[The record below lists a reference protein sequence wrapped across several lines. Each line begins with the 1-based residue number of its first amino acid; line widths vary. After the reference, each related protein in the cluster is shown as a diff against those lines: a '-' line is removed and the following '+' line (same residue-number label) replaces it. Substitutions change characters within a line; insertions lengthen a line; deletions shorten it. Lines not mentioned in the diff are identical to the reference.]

1 MATKEQIEFV
11 FESLMKMRDDE
22 FFKEIN
28 ITKAGVGAV
37 IKILFDSDQPVNAG
51 AISKS
56 MGVSTARVAV
66 LLKKMQAKGLIVK
79 ENDCFDARKTLV
91 SLSETGRA
99 TAKRM
104 KEEVYAHID
113 TVIENVGIEK
123 LTTFL
128 ALSEEIRKVLY
139 KTLPPPEEIV

>member
-11 FESLMKMRDDE
+11 FQSLMKMRNDE

-28 ITKAGVGAV
+28 VTKAGVGAV
-37 IKILFDSDQPVNAG
+37 VKILFDSDKPVSAG
-51 AISKS
+51 TISKS

-66 LLKKMQAKGLIVK
+66 LLRKMQAKDLIVK
-79 ENDCFDARKTLV
+79 ENDCSDARKTLV

-113 TVIENVGIEK
+113 AVIEKVGIEK

-128 ALSEEIRKVLY
+128 ALSGEIRKVLY
-139 KTLPPPEEIV
+139 ETLPPPEEIV

>member
-11 FESLMKMRDDE
+11 FESLMKMKDEE
-22 FFKEIN
+22 FFKDIN
-28 ITKAGVGAV
+28 VTRAGVGAV
-37 IKILFDSDQPVNAG
+37 IKILNNSDRSVSAG

-66 LLKKMQAKGLIVK
+66 LLRKMQAKGLIVK
-79 ENDCFDARKTLV
+79 ENDCSDARKTLV

-113 TVIENVGIEK
+113 TVIEKVGIEK

-139 KTLPPPEEIV
+139 ETLPPPEEIV